1 MATSVQ
7 QSFVRP
13 HMTVFDRKISLRI
26 ATATIAI
33 SLTACAVRSPVWSDS
48 DEAGP
53 PLTSGAPTRQVQKCD
68 VASIQLFPASRT
80 CEYAFASQDGTHVS
94 FAELHREVSNS
105 LGLASQ
111 LRPHLIE
118 FRKQYQP
125 SQIKWV
131 RYPDFRLYVIALRP
145 TVIVAVPASSHLSA
159 GCYAPG
165 GKECFRISD
174 PRGWNGPTFSGWSTG
189 VYYSKRPPVVDGAFA
204 YIPATNAEAVD
215 LPVDQRAVNL
225 GTIGRELKLVNM
237 DGLWQIQP

>member
-7 QSFVRP
+7 QSFVRQ
-13 HMTVFDRKISLRI
+13 HMTVFDRNISLRI
-26 ATATIAI
+26 ATATIAL

-48 DEAGP
+48 NEAGP
-53 PLTSGAPTRQVQKCD
+53 PLTSGAPTSKVQKCD
-68 VASIQLFPASRT
+68 VVSIQLFPASRT
-80 CEYAFASQDGTHVS
+80 CEAAFASQDGTHVS

-131 RYPDFRLYVIALRP
+131 RYPDFRLYVVALRP
-145 TVIVAVPASSHLSA
+145 TVIVAVPASSNFSS

-165 GKECFRISD
+165 CFTISD

-189 VYYSKRPPVVDGAFA
+189 LYYSKRPPVVVGAFA
-204 YIPATNAEAVD
+204 YIPAANVEAVD
-215 LPVDQRAVNL
+215 LPVDQREVIL
-225 GTIGRELKLVNM
+225 GTKGREFKLVNM
-237 DGLWQIQP
+237 DGLWQFQP